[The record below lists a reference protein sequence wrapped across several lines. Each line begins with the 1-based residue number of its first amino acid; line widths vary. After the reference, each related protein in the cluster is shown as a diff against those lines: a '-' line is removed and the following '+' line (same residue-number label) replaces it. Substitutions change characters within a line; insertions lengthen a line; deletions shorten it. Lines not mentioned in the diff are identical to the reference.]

1 MAETSFP
8 VLELPLNDQQ
18 WKSVTLGIGDGVL
31 DEGGDP
37 YRLSNA
43 ENVGNTV
50 RINVDSKKGYSHA
63 ILKGFYHKIDS
74 YMVVTVPAVTA
85 PTTYYI
91 ALVYDPLNKSKPVAL
106 KVVTALDRTSG
117 KEYLLLH
124 KVERAANQ
132 LLTDAKFTKYIQ
144 KITPSI
150 QVDYPDGLPEASS
163 VLFGTKAYC
172 LYTGETFR
180 AAFNNQWE
188 RTGSTRR
195 DLIPVPS
202 WRTSSAT
209 NGIIVTPVN
218 DGYQCTATIS
228 IVRTGVGYA
237 VPPNYTDPG
246 GGVVSTLGLFIPADL
261 RPISGSFQPVLIGN
275 RIFECWLNT
284 DGQIR
289 IKTTTNT
296 NERIETGQGI
306 SFSFTWYTTK

>member
-50 RINVDSKKGYSHA
+50 RINVDSKKGYAHS

-188 RTGSTRR
+188 RTGSYKVG
-195 DLIPVPS
+195 INSVPS
-202 WRTSSAT
+202 WNVSSAT
-209 NGIIVTPVN
+209 DGIVVTPTEA
-218 DGYQCTATIS
+218 GKQCTMTVS
-228 IVRTGVGYA
+228 ITRTGVGYA
-237 VPPNYTDPG
+237 VPATYTDPG
-246 GGVVSTLGLFIPADL
+246 SGVVSTLGLFVPGGY
-261 RPISGSFQPVLIGN
+261 RPVNGAFTPVLVGN
-275 RIFECWLNT
+275 RVFECWL
-284 DGQIR
+284 
-289 IKTTTNT
+289 TTTGQLRLKST
-296 NERIETGQGI
+296 SGVNERIESGQGLTV
-306 SFSFTWYTTK
+306 SFTWFAK